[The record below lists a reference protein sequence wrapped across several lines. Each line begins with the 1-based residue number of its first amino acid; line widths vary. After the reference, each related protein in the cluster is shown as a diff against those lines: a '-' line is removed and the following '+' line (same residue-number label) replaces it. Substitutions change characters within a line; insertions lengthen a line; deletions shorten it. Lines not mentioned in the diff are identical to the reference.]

1 VAFIAVDGTWRVSW
15 VTSIA
20 NIQAPT
26 AAELTAGLLL
36 TANLTPDGVQNF
48 QPATATIPTS
58 SLADTFDTVG
68 AGRTS
73 FGIGILQ
80 FYKQPSADTAYTTLI
95 RNAAGFVAIRRYIA
109 TGTAYT
115 AAQPIQIYPAIC
127 GDPIDVDIAVNEAA
141 KWQAQ
146 IFISAAPALKA
157 TVA

>member
-1 VAFIAVDGTWRVSW
+1 MAFIAVDGTVRVSW

-36 TANLTPDGVQNF
+36 TPILTPDGVQNF
-48 QPATATIPTS
+48 QPSTASIPTS

-73 FGIGILQ
+73 FQTATLQ

-95 RNAAGFVAIRRYIA
+95 RNAAGFVAIRRYVA

-115 AAQPIQIYPAIC
+115 LGQGCQIYPAIC
-127 GDPIDVDIAVNEAA
+127 GDPIDMDAAPNEAA

-146 IFISAAPALKA
+146 IFISAAPALRA
-157 TVA
+157 TIA

>member
-1 VAFIAVDGTWRVSW
+1 LGFIAVDGTVRVSW

-20 NIQAPT
+20 SISAPT

-36 TANLTPDGVQNF
+36 TSILTPDGVQNF
-48 QPATATIPTS
+48 QPSTASIPTS

-73 FGIGILQ
+73 FQTAILQ

-109 TGTAYT
+109 TATAYT
-115 AAQPIQIYPAIC
+115 AAQSCQVYPAIC
-127 GDPIDVDIAVNEAA
+127 GDPIDMDAAPNEAA

-146 IFISAAPALKA
+146 IFISSAPALRA
-157 TVA
+157 VIA